1 MVLVAQYFSLQPISE
16 AVVIF
21 TLTTTQQ
28 HEQNFLLQNMLLQKV
43 YLNLDKAIF
52 FKVED
57 KELFEAC
64 YADTFLVYS
73 FCAT

>member
-52 FKVED
+52 LK
-57 KELFEAC
+57 
-64 YADTFLVYS
+64 
-73 FCAT
+73 

>member
-1 MVLVAQYFSLQPISE
+1 MVVAQYFRLQPISE

-57 KELFEAC
+57 KELFETF